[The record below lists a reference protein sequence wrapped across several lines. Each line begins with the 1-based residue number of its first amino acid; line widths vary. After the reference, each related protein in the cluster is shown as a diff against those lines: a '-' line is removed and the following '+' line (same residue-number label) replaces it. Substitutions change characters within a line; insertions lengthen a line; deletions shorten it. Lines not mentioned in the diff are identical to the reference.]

1 MTYTDPVTGW
11 TATYL
16 CAVCFEPYPVQV
28 QRKPRLPCSQCES
41 RQFRR
46 ARKSSNQENACP
58 IL

>member
-46 ARKSSNQENACP
+46 ARKSSNQRDNP
-58 IL
+58 